1 MQFLEQAEVGQVA
14 NPLHVP
20 THRIVENIPES
31 SGPFYFYSP
40 GERIAVHDD
49 KFGFAHFEPGIIQA
63 MEDQELWALAVYVD
77 NPRKQRWM
85 RDPNTGRD
93 VDEERSYKVPASA
106 NRLSAIMKYGPGM
119 NGFPPGD
126 SNHGLIEI
134 SAFSEKPSRSI
145 GVGAFNAPF
154 NARICPV
161 LFDYKHVPESLQKRV
176 SEVGGL
182 EVRREF
188 VLEAREFFA
197 SESFLGIADR
207 NLQSLYLRAISE
219 ILEGFEQYK
228 YFANSYLNNA
238 DRLVQQGE
246 KKGYDEREDRLMW
259 LLNRQGIDTALT
271 RALSANTGNGGLS
284 GDQLRDILSSV
295 TSQNQGAALT
305 PELIAAIAGQAAA
318 AAVAAMQK
326 GAEAE
331 PEKKRGRTK
340 SEEKIEVKDDELI

>member
-1 MQFLEQAEVGQVA
+1 MHFLEQGEVAIAA
-14 NPLHVP
+14 NSLHVP
-20 THRIVENIPES
+20 THRVVENIPES
-31 SGPFYFYSP
+31 SGPFYFHSP

-49 KFGFAHFEPGIIQA
+49 KFGFAHFEPGIIQP

-106 NRLSAIMKYGPGM
+106 NRMSAIMKYGPGM

-134 SAFSEKPSRSI
+134 TAFAERAAKSI

-154 NARICPV
+154 NKQICPV
-161 LFDYKHVPESLQKRV
+161 LFDYKHVPEELQKRV
-176 SEVGGL
+176 GEVGGL
-182 EVRREF
+182 EVRRGF

-197 SESFLGIADR
+197 SESFVKDANR
-207 NLQSLYLRAISE
+207 ELQSLYLRAISE

-238 DRLVQQGE
+238 DRQVQQGE

-271 RALSANTGNGGLS
+271 RALSASAGSGLTGE
-284 GDQLRDILSSV
+284 QLKDILSSV
-295 TSQNQGAALT
+295 SSQNQGSTLT

-318 AAVAAMQK
+318 AAVAAMQAK
-326 GAEAE
+326 
-331 PEKKRGRTK
+331 PEKETKR
-340 SEEKIEVKDDELI
+340 EKKTEDKPVAVKDDELI